1 MPRAIDWESR
11 IGRRV
16 RLRDLHVLS
25 AVVESGSMVKGAA
38 HLGVSQPVV
47 SQAIADLEAA
57 IGHRLLDRNSR
68 GVEPTAYGLALL
80 KHGQMAFDDL
90 RQGIREIEH
99 LASPEAGEVWIG
111 CPESLAG
118 AVLPPIIE
126 PLARKHPRATFH
138 VSQSYTLSTQLEFA
152 ELRERKLD
160 LVLAR
165 LVRPFGEFTFEED
178 LTVEH
183 LFDDDLVVVAG
194 RDSPWARR
202 RKIELKELADVPW
215 VLPPKSWNLLL
226 VKEAFQAAELAV
238 PPVRVE
244 TFSVALRNQLLELGT
259 LHCGSS
265 GIDAAPQR
273 QARIEGFARRPAEAT
288 MAGGSR
294 HPEKSHGGSHG
305 AALHPSRSHRR
316 RIHKCSHELSRRS
329 PQEMTAAGT
338 FAP

>member
-25 AVVESGSMVKGAA
+25 AVVELGSMVKGAA

-57 IGHRLLDRNSR
+57 IGHRLLDRSPR
-68 GVEPTAYGLALL
+68 GVEPTGYGLALL

-126 PLARKHPRATFH
+126 SLSRKHPRAIFH

-194 RDSPWARR
+194 QDSPWARR
-202 RKIELKELADVPW
+202 RRIELMELADVPW

-226 VKEAFQAAELAV
+226 VKEAFQAAGLAA
-238 PPVRVE
+238 PPVGVE
-244 TFSVALRNQLLELGT
+244 TFSVALRNQLLESGRFIAAVPGSMLRLNANHALKALPVT
-259 LHCGSS
+259 LPKRPWPVVLVTLKGRTVSPMVRLF
-265 GIDAAPQR
+265 IEAAR
-273 QARIEGFARRPAEAT
+273 T
-288 MAGGSR
+288 VGGSI
-294 HPEKSHGGSHG
+294 SAATASSAG
-305 AALHPSRSHRR
+305 AR
-316 RIHKCSHELSRRS
+316 KK
-329 PQEMTAAGT
+329 
-338 FAP
+338 

>member
-118 AVLPPIIE
+118 AILPPIIE

-138 VSQSYTLSTQLEFA
+138 VSQSYTLSTQLEFV

-244 TFSVALRNQLLELGT
+244 TFSVALRNQLLDSGRFIAAVPGSMLRLNARHALKALPVDLPKRPWPVVLVT
-259 LHCGSS
+259 LKNRTVAPMVQLFIQAARTVAASINVPTSS
-265 GIDAAPQR
+265 LAG
-273 QARIEGFARRPAEAT
+273 AR
-288 MAGGSR
+288 
-294 HPEKSHGGSHG
+294 K
-305 AALHPSRSHRR
+305 
-316 RIHKCSHELSRRS
+316 K
-329 PQEMTAAGT
+329 
-338 FAP
+338 

>member
-1 MPRAIDWESR
+1 
-11 IGRRV
+11 
-16 RLRDLHVLS
+16 
-25 AVVESGSMVKGAA
+25 MVKGAA

-90 RQGIREIEH
+90 RQGIRAIEH

-138 VSQSYTLSTQLEFA
+138 VSHSYTLSTQLEFV

-244 TFSVALRNQLLELGT
+244 TFSVALRNQLLESGRFIAAVPGSMLRLNVKHALKALPVNLPKRPWPVVLVT
-259 LHCGSS
+259 LKNRTVAPMVQLFIQAARTVAGSINVPTS
-265 GIDAAPQR
+265 SPAG
-273 QARIEGFARRPAEAT
+273 AR
-288 MAGGSR
+288 
-294 HPEKSHGGSHG
+294 K
-305 AALHPSRSHRR
+305 
-316 RIHKCSHELSRRS
+316 K
-329 PQEMTAAGT
+329 
-338 FAP
+338 

>member
-1 MPRAIDWESR
+1 M
-11 IGRRV
+11 
-16 RLRDLHVLS
+16 
-25 AVVESGSMVKGAA
+25 
-38 HLGVSQPVV
+38 

-194 RDSPWARR
+194 QDSPWARR
-202 RKIELKELADVPW
+202 RKIELEGVGRRAVGASAEELEPLACEGGIPGCRACRASGAGGDFFGRSSQSAPRPRDAFIAAVPGSMLRLNARHALKALPVDLPKRPW
-215 VLPPKSWNLLL
+215 PVVLVTLKNRTVAPMVQL
-226 VKEAFQAAELAV
+226 FIQAA
-238 PPVRVE
+238 R
-244 TFSVALRNQLLELGT
+244 TVAG
-259 LHCGSS
+259 
-265 GIDAAPQR
+265 P
-273 QARIEGFARRPAEAT
+273 
-288 MAGGSR
+288 
-294 HPEKSHGGSHG
+294 
-305 AALHPSRSHRR
+305 
-316 RIHKCSHELSRRS
+316 
-329 PQEMTAAGT
+329 
-338 FAP
+338 

>member
-1 MPRAIDWESR
+1 MARAIDWESR

-25 AVVESGSMVKGAA
+25 AVVELGSMVKGAA

-68 GVEPTAYGLALL
+68 GVDPTAYGLALL

-99 LASPEAGEVWIG
+99 LASPATGEVWIG

-126 PLARKHPRATFH
+126 PLARKHPRAIFH
-138 VSQSYTLSTQLEFA
+138 VSQSYTLSTQLEFS

-178 LTVEH
+178 LSVEH

-202 RKIELKELADVPW
+202 RKIELKELAEVPW

-226 VKEAFQAAELAV
+226 VTEAFQAAELAV

-244 TFSVALRNQLLELGT
+244 TFSVALRNQLLESGRFIAAVPGSMLRLNAKHALKALPVNLPKRPWPVVLVT
-259 LHCGSS
+259 LKHRTVAPMVQLFIQAARTVAGSIDTPMGSS
-265 GIDAAPQR
+265 VG
-273 QARIEGFARRPAEAT
+273 AR
-288 MAGGSR
+288 
-294 HPEKSHGGSHG
+294 K
-305 AALHPSRSHRR
+305 
-316 RIHKCSHELSRRS
+316 K
-329 PQEMTAAGT
+329 
-338 FAP
+338 

>member
-25 AVVESGSMVKGAA
+25 AVVDSGSMVKGAA

-226 VKEAFQAAELAV
+226 VKEAFQAAKLAV

-244 TFSVALRNQLLELGT
+244 TFSVALRNQLLDLGRFIAAVPGSMLRLNARHALKALPVDLPKRPWPVVLVT
-259 LHCGSS
+259 LKNRTVAPMVQLFIQAARTVAGSINVPTS
-265 GIDAAPQR
+265 SPAG
-273 QARIEGFARRPAEAT
+273 AR
-288 MAGGSR
+288 
-294 HPEKSHGGSHG
+294 K
-305 AALHPSRSHRR
+305 
-316 RIHKCSHELSRRS
+316 K
-329 PQEMTAAGT
+329 
-338 FAP
+338 

>member
-1 MPRAIDWESR
+1 MARAIDWESR

-25 AVVESGSMVKGAA
+25 AVVELGSMVKGAA

-68 GVEPTAYGLALL
+68 GVDPTAYGLALL

-99 LASPEAGEVWIG
+99 LASPATGEVWIG

-126 PLARKHPRATFH
+126 PLARKHPRAIFH
-138 VSQSYTLSTQLEFA
+138 VSQSYTLSTQLEFS

-178 LTVEH
+178 LSVEH

-202 RKIELKELADVPW
+202 RKIELKELAEVPW

-226 VKEAFQAAELAV
+226 VTEAFQAAELAV

-244 TFSVALRNQLLELGT
+244 TFSVALRNQLLESGRFIAAVPGSMLRLNAKHALKALPVNLPKRPWPVVLVT
-259 LHCGSS
+259 LKHRTVAPMVQLFIQAARTVAGSINTPMGSS
-265 GIDAAPQR
+265 VG
-273 QARIEGFARRPAEAT
+273 AR
-288 MAGGSR
+288 
-294 HPEKSHGGSHG
+294 K
-305 AALHPSRSHRR
+305 
-316 RIHKCSHELSRRS
+316 K
-329 PQEMTAAGT
+329 
-338 FAP
+338 

>member
-25 AVVESGSMVKGAA
+25 AVVELGSMVKGAA

-68 GVEPTAYGLALL
+68 GVEPTGYGLALL

-126 PLARKHPRATFH
+126 PLSRKHPRAIFH

-244 TFSVALRNQLLELGT
+244 TFSVALRNQLLESGRFIAAVPGSMLRLNANHALKALPVNLPKRPWPVVLVT
-259 LHCGSS
+259 LKNRTVAPMVQLFIQAARAVAGS
-265 GIDAAPQR
+265 INAPMSS
-273 QARIEGFARRPAEAT
+273 P
-288 MAGGSR
+288 AGGR
-294 HPEKSHGGSHG
+294 K
-305 AALHPSRSHRR
+305 
-316 RIHKCSHELSRRS
+316 K
-329 PQEMTAAGT
+329 
-338 FAP
+338 